1 MISFLHNFSPSPN
14 IFSLGSLTLKW
25 YGLLIVLGAT
35 LALLVALKLAKYYQ
49 LKKEVVLDL
58 AFWLIIIGLLGARLY
73 DVLLE
78 LPYYLK
84 YPIKIFYIWE
94 GGLAIHGAIIAGLF
108 VLYFFSKK
116 HQLNFWVLSALTATV
131 LPLAQAIG
139 RWGNYFNQELFGR
152 PTNFAWGI
160 PIDINHRPAD
170 YLSYTYFQPTF
181 LYESLGL
188 IIIFLSLLFLTI
200 RFLKKQTVCPNFYK
214 NQVFIYLISYS
225 VLRFFL
231 EFIRIDK
238 TPILLGL
245 RWPQIVSLVI
255 IIISLI
261 LIFKSHVLV
270 PSKRQS

>member
-116 HQLNFWVLSALTATV
+116 QQLNFWALSALTATV

-152 PTNFAWGI
+152 PTNLAWGI
-160 PIDINHRPAD
+160 PIDISHRPAD

-188 IIIFLSLLFLTI
+188 IIIFLNLLFLTI

-245 RWPQIVSLVI
+245 RWPQIVSLII

-261 LIFKSHVLV
+261 LFFKSHVQV